1 MGRRAILLVDDE
13 PDLLQTLSVAVGR
26 ACPSNEVIA
35 ASSAEEAQARL
46 ADFEADGGTLALALV
61 DQVLGGGASE
71 GGMALIRSVRGR
83 YPNAPTFLFTGRAT
97 AVIEAEAQASG
108 TRVLWKPLKLSALLD
123 AVATALGDQA
133 GLTV

>member
-35 ASSAEEAQARL
+35 ASSAEEAHARL
-46 ADFEADGGTLALALV
+46 ADFEAGGGTLALALV
-61 DQVLGGGASE
+61 DQVLGGGAE
-71 GGMALIRSVRGR
+71 GGMAFIRSVRGR

-97 AVIEAEAQASG
+97 AMIEAEAKASG
-108 TRVLWKPLKLSALLD
+108 TRVLWKPLKLSALID